1 MKQANFD
8 TSKSKKVKKLLN
20 SQTDFYDQ
28 TTNTFNTGE
37 EMKIVH
43 NLGTELESPKFN
55 FTQVENI
62 LEHRIKDLR
71 MHVYS
76 IQKSFSGDKKQYDE
90 IISDANNDVE
100 VMEKDMFFR
109 IKGNF
114 ETIANDIN
122 EQKSLNLLY
131 QKQITGLKKDK
142 NETMMEINKL
152 LQRLDSLEDVL
163 GINMKEKREKL
174 EKKGNMDKLPAINL
188 YNQFK

>member
-1 MKQANFD
+1 MKQTNFD
-8 TSKSKKVKKLLN
+8 SSKNKKVNKLLN
-20 SQTDFYDQ
+20 SKTDFYDQ
-28 TTNTFNTGE
+28 NTNTFNTGE

-43 NLGTELESPKFN
+43 KLGSELESPKFN
-55 FTQVENI
+55 FTQVSNI
-62 LEHRIKDLR
+62 MEHRIKDLR
-71 MHVYS
+71 IHVYNV
-76 IQKSFSGDKKQYDE
+76 QKSFSGDKKQYDE
-90 IISDANNDVE
+90 IISDANNDVD

-152 LQRLDSLEDVL
+152 LQRLDGIEDVL

-174 EKKGNMDKLPAINL
+174 DKKENMDKLPAINK
-188 YNQFK
+188 YTHYK